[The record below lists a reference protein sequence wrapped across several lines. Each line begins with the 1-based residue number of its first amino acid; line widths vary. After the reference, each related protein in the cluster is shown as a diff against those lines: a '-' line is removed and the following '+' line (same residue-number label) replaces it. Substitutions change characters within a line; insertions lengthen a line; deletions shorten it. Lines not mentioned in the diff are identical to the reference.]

1 MPMLGVHP
9 GSSNSMMHQYN
20 GSLREREASWER
32 SFPGKQITCTL
43 MLLAVFLLGNREILN
58 YNTTIGYLFGLLL
71 LPLWIA
77 EFRRYRY
84 GWLGIWITT
93 ACLVNGLWLSW
104 YSSQTHVFLPSTFLG
119 ALGLFVGFIVT
130 VMVLLWSRKL
140 IPIPVLGL
148 VYGLGMLTSLS
159 SRGAAQD
166 NFWKFSLAV
175 PVTIIGLSLA
185 LSLRRRN
192 ATAAR
197 VSEAVVLLLLAVLS
211 LLNDSRSMFGTLAV
225 VLALVLWQLFPS
237 GRSVRLAMVRS
248 ILTFGVLI
256 VGVYNV
262 GSALALEGLLGQAA
276 QERSAMQIAMSGSL
290 ILGGRPEMMA
300 SFALIGNRPEGYGF
314 GIVPQLSD
322 IRVAKE
328 GMATIG
334 YNPDNGYVENYM
346 FGNQFELHSTAA
358 DLWATMGLAG
368 LILALILGIACILWV
383 LHGISTREA
392 SALVLFLSIYTL
404 WNLAFSPLYSALPT
418 LGLAVGFMFR
428 QRQKQRDV
436 EIRAVDQARAETC
449 PANELP
455 ASALRYAD
463 VPVRGAEC

>member
-1 MPMLGVHP
+1 
-9 GSSNSMMHQYN
+9 MHQFN
-20 GSLREREASWER
+20 ASLREGDASWDR
-32 SFPGKQITCTL
+32 SFPGQQITSTL

-71 LPLWIA
+71 LPLWVV
-77 EFRRYRY
+77 EFRRYRF
-84 GWLGIWITT
+84 GWLGIWIVL
-93 ACLVNGLWLSW
+93 ACLLNGLWLAW

-159 SRGAAQD
+159 SKGAAQD

-192 ATAAR
+192 ANAAR
-197 VSEAVVLLLLAVLS
+197 AIEAVVLLLLAVLS

-225 VLALVLWQLFPS
+225 VLALVLWQLFPP
-237 GRSVRLAMVRS
+237 GRSVRLAMLRS
-248 ILTFGVLI
+248 VVTFGVLI
-256 VGVYNV
+256 IGVYNV

-276 QERSAMQIAMSGSL
+276 QERSAMQIEMSGSL

-314 GIVPQLSD
+314 GIIPQLSD

-328 GMATIG
+328 GMASIG

-358 DLWATMGLAG
+358 DLWATMGVAG
-368 LILALILGIACILWV
+368 LFLALTLGIACLVWIL
-383 LHGISTREA
+383 HRISTREA

-428 QRQKQRDV
+428 QRRHQRNVGHDEVV
-436 EIRAVDQARAETC
+436 EPSAEVC
-449 PANELP
+449 RQN
-455 ASALRYAD
+455 ALR
-463 VPVRGAEC
+463 